1 MKLRRRPY
9 TENGDG
15 EMQPAATFSL
25 GMPEGAG
32 THTFGD
38 PWHGQHGGGS
48 GTPVKRSTVTTHHV
62 RSY

>member
-1 MKLRRRPY
+1 
-9 TENGDG
+9 
-15 EMQPAATFSL
+15 MQPAATLSL